1 MAGIINFI
9 KRAFLIAIL
18 AGLLNAVVAYFQLID
33 KVPKSITT
41 IHPFVTD
48 IVRIFENHQIRGNEV
63 VSSIVVVCAAATG
76 IKSAAIVNPIMCVLY
91 SIISLLDV
99 LVS

>member
-1 MAGIINFI
+1 MAGIVNFI

-18 AGLLNAVVAYFQLID
+18 AGLLNAVVAYFWLID

-63 VSSIVVVCAAATG
+63 ASSIVVALYAFVAGIIAT
-76 IKSAAIVNPIMCVLY
+76 
-91 SIISLLDV
+91 SLL
-99 LVS
+99 